1 VHQVIVRH
9 NLLEIE
15 RIEQLPLIL
24 ADPPHHPPAPADVRI
39 RKTGITVRRP
49 FQMTFA
55 TKSAN
60 SGSVQ
65 HARLA
70 GIQRYEG
77 REIGRAVAC
86 E

>member
-1 VHQVIVRH
+1 
-9 NLLEIE
+9 
-15 RIEQLPLIL
+15 LIL
-24 ADPPHHPPAPADVRI
+24 ADPPHHHPPPPMFASA
-39 RKTGITVRRP
+39 RRNQCSAAVSND
-49 FQMTFA
+49 FCNK
-55 TKSAN
+55 KSAN

-77 REIGRAVAC
+77 REIGRAVAF